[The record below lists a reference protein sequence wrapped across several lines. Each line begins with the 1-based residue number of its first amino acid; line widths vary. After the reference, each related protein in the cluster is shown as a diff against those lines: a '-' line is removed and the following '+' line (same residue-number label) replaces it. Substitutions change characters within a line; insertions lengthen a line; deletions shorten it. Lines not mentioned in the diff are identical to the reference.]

1 HQEELDPV
9 SFVWS
14 HETIAGLRAV
24 KLAGNWTSR
33 RVEVGGPFWCYFV
46 ADEARGRI
54 FCLDLLVY
62 APNKEKMDFF
72 RRLRALLETF
82 SLTAPGT

>member
-1 HQEELDPV
+1 
-9 SFVWS
+9 
-14 HETIAGLRAV
+14 
-24 KLAGNWTSR
+24 
-33 RVEVGGPFWCYFV
+33 GPFWCYFV